1 MNKNKPLV
9 IGLASLLSISLP
21 LLAEE
26 AVTEAETTETA
37 APVEAV
43 AEAPESAPV
52 TEPDSFEV
60 QREAR
65 WQARNERYQDLKQ
78 RAEKLGVMLPETPP
92 WEKSRSQPMH
102 HHGDM
107 QAHRQHHEEMMAK
120 SQEEREAERMARY
133 QEMRE
138 QAQQRRQ
145 EMMDDEWS
153 KHQAAIDGMSDEE
166 RAACHAMHQR
176 HMRMKRSSQE
186 RPMMRGPMGPGMAPG
201 YGYGPGPY
209 GPRNFWDPNQ

>member
-1 MNKNKPLV
+1 MNKSKILV
-9 IGLASLLSISLP
+9 IGLASLVSTSQP

-26 AVTEAETTETA
+26 AVNEAESAQPAAAAEVTEQ
-37 APVEAV
+37 APV
-43 AEAPESAPV
+43 S
-52 TEPDSFEV
+52 EPDSFEA

-78 RAEKLGVMLPETPP
+78 RAERLGVMLPETPP

-107 QAHRQHHEEMMAK
+107 QAQRKQHEEMMAK
-120 SQEEREAERMARY
+120 SREEREAQRMARY

-145 EMMDDEWS
+145 EMVGEEWS
-153 KHQAAIDGMSDEE
+153 KHQAAFDGMSEEE

-186 RPMMRGPMGPGMAPG
+186 RPMMRGPMGPGMTPG

-209 GPRNFWDPNQ
+209 GSRNFWDPNQ

>member
-1 MNKNKPLV
+1 MNKNKILV
-9 IGLASLLSISLP
+9 IGLASLATTSLP

-26 AVTEAETTETA
+26 AVTSADGAEMA
-37 APVEAV
+37 APVEAA
-43 AEAPESAPV
+43 AEAAEQAPV
-52 TEPDSFEV
+52 AEPDSFEAR
-60 QREAR
+60 REAR

-92 WEKSRSQPMH
+92 WEKPGSQPMH
-102 HHGDM
+102 HYGDM
-107 QAHRQHHEEMMAK
+107 QTHRMQHEEMMAK

-153 KHQAAIDGMSDEE
+153 KHQAAIEGMSDEE

-176 HMRMKRSSQE
+176 HMRMKQSRQE

-209 GPRNFWDPNQ
+209 GPGNFWDPNQ